1 MNIAKKDVV
10 EESGALQLCAGQKS
24 GSEVSIFKEDETDGV
39 LVIDTSNA
47 FNALKR
53 KTALHNIRQQCPIT
67 ATYATNTYTLKAR
80 LFITGGQENLAA
92 EGTTQGDCQVIW

>member
-1 MNIAKKDVV
+1 M
-10 EESGALQLCAGQKS
+10 
-24 GSEVSIFKEDETDGV
+24 

-53 KTALHNIRQQCPIT
+53 KTALHNIRQQCAII
-67 ATYATNTYTLKAR
+67 ATYATNTYRLKAG
-80 LFITGGQENLAA
+80 LFITGGQEILAA